1 MNGKKERGGR
11 GQAGGPQSAGG
22 ASRAHGKRRESGPAG
37 DAAAGGGSAYG
48 SASGSRR
55 HGGSRMG
62 EPRESR
68 DGGMAGRGRSGDR
81 PQRGRAD
88 ADDAVFRGGQARGRR
103 GVEAA
108 QTPQQ
113 GRRFG
118 GKSGAPTG
126 RTGSPKAQAG
136 GGSRSFAVEEQS
148 QLLPFLLAKL
158 SGQGRNAVKA
168 ILARGQV
175 SVDGT
180 TVTAYNHPLAPGATV
195 SVSRERVEEI
205 PPLIGLTILFE
216 DDDLIVV
223 AKEAGLLSI
232 ASPQE
237 TELTAYRQLT
247 DHVRRTDPRS
257 RIFVVHRLDRDTSG
271 VMMFAKREEIQ
282 QALQNNWQ
290 EAVTE
295 RIYVALVEGR
305 VARAEGTVS
314 SWLKESK
321 TLKMYSSPYPN
332 DGQHAV
338 THYRTLEA
346 KPQLSLL
353 EVRLETGRKNQIRVH
368 MQDIGHPVVG
378 DKKYGARSKILGR
391 LGLHARVLAFIH
403 PSTGERLRFETDIPK
418 AFVNALKD

>member
-1 MNGKKERGGR
+1 MNGKNDRGGR
-11 GQAGGPQSAGG
+11 GQNGKQ
-22 ASRAHGKRRESGPAG
+22 RAESGKRDGN
-37 DAAAGGGSAYG
+37 GG
-48 SASGSRR
+48 
-55 HGGSRMG
+55 M
-62 EPRESR
+62 PRGR
-68 DGGMAGRGRSGDR
+68 DGGQPRPGRGGRGSEAAGPAKGRPGGKTAAPAGRPS
-81 PQRGRAD
+81 
-88 ADDAVFRGGQARGRR
+88 
-103 GVEAA
+103 E
-108 QTPQQ
+108 
-113 GRRFG
+113 
-118 GKSGAPTG
+118 
-126 RTGSPKAQAG
+126 PKRQAG
-136 GGSRSFAVEEQS
+136 GGSRSFAVQEPAE
-148 QLLPFLLAKL
+148 LLPFLLAKL
-158 SGQGRNAVKA
+158 SGQGRNAIKA

-175 SVDGT
+175 SVDGI
-180 TVTAYNHPLAPGATV
+180 TVTAYNHPLAPGASV
-195 SVSRERVEEI
+195 SVSRERIEEV
-205 PPLIGLTILFE
+205 PPLVGLSILFE

-223 AKEAGLLSI
+223 AKDAGLLSI
-232 ASPQE
+232 ASAQE
-237 TELTAYRQLT
+237 NELTAYRQLT
-247 DHVRRTDPRS
+247 EHVRRTDPRS

-282 QALQNNWQ
+282 QSLQNNWQ

-346 KPQLSLL
+346 KSQLSLL
-353 EVRLETGRKNQIRVH
+353 EVKLETGRKNQIRVH

-403 PSTGERLRFETDIPK
+403 PSTDEHLRFETDIPK

>member
-1 MNGKKERGGR
+1 MNGKNDRGGR
-11 GQAGGPQSAGG
+11 GQAGKPRAEGEARGG
-22 ASRAHGKRRESGPAG
+22 ARRESGSSERSSAGRDRGGEMPRPGRPDRDGGAGQARPGRGGRGSEAARPAQG
-37 DAAAGGGSAYG
+37 RAGGKAAAGRA
-48 SASGSRR
+48 
-55 HGGSRMG
+55 G
-62 EPRESR
+62 EPKR
-68 DGGMAGRGRSGDR
+68 
-81 PQRGRAD
+81 
-88 ADDAVFRGGQARGRR
+88 
-103 GVEAA
+103 
-108 QTPQQ
+108 
-113 GRRFG
+113 
-118 GKSGAPTG
+118 
-126 RTGSPKAQAG
+126 QAG
-136 GGSRSFAVEEQS
+136 GGSRSFTVQEPAE
-148 QLLPFLLAKL
+148 LLPFLLAKL

-180 TVTAYNHPLAPGATV
+180 PVTAYNHSLAPGASV
-195 SVSRERVEEI
+195 SVSRERIEEV
-205 PPLIGLTILFE
+205 PPLVGLSILFE

-223 AKEAGLLSI
+223 AKDAGLLSI

-247 DHVRRTDPRS
+247 EHVRRTDPRS

-282 QALQNNWQ
+282 QSLQNNWQ

-346 KPQLSLL
+346 KSQLSLL
-353 EVRLETGRKNQIRVH
+353 EVKLETGRKNQIRVH

-403 PSTGERLRFETDIPK
+403 PSTGEHLRFETDIPK